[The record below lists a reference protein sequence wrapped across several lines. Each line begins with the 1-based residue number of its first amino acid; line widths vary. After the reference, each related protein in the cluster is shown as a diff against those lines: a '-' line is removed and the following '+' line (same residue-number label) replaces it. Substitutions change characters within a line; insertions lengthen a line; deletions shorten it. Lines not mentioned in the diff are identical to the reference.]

1 MDPVRMSGISRD
13 QELTADGIRRL
24 AVEAFSGFFAGSLDI
39 ESLGIDR
46 CSHVSRTLH
55 GAV

>member
-24 AVEAFSGFFAGSLDI
+24 AVEAFSGFFTGSLDV
-39 ESLGIDR
+39 ESLGVDR
-46 CSHVSRTLH
+46 CSHISRALH

>member
-24 AVEAFSGFFAGSLDI
+24 TIEAFSGLLAGSLDV
-39 ESLGIDR
+39 ESLGVDR

-55 GAV
+55 GTV